1 MPSITPVYARIIA
14 RELSRQGLDE
24 SALFAGTGLDPA
36 AIWRES
42 EIQLQP
48 FQQLLKNAGQMQ
60 ADLAVGFLLGQ
71 HQTLAAL
78 GPLGVALGSA
88 PSLRDGLRTLESY
101 TRLQASYI
109 RVEPR
114 TGLHSMSIRLKFLGD
129 MGDTLRE
136 HAEATLMVLQNY
148 IESVSGHPLDD
159 AEFNVSYPEPEHIA
173 AYREHLHSPCRF
185 EQEHIS
191 LELPKH
197 WLDNRSPY
205 YHAELWGQSLRQLA
219 QRLKE
224 LGVDDV
230 AVYSRHIRSLLRS
243 YEPPLPVLA
252 DIADKLHMSARTLN
266 RRLHQEDSSFREI
279 RGQVLNDWAQQHLL
293 ESDVTIEAIA
303 VTLGYQDTANFRRAF
318 RSRSGISPGEY
329 RKRGRQG

>member
-1 MPSITPVYARIIA
+1 M
-14 RELSRQGLDE
+14 
-24 SALFAGTGLDPA
+24 
-36 AIWRES
+36 
-42 EIQLQP
+42 
-48 FQQLLKNAGQMQ
+48 
-60 ADLAVGFLLGQ
+60 LGQ
-71 HQTLAAL
+71 YHTLAAL
-78 GPLGVALGSA
+78 GHLGVALGSA

-109 RVEPR
+109 SVEPR
-114 TGLHSMSIRLKFLGD
+114 TGLHGMSIRLQYLGD
-129 MGDTLRE
+129 IGDTLRE
-136 HAEATLMVLQNY
+136 HAEATLMLLQNY
-148 IESVSGHPLDD
+148 IETVSGQRLDD
-159 AEFNVSYPEPEHIA
+159 AQYSLSYPEPEAGA

-185 EQEHIS
+185 NQEHIS

-230 AVYSRHIRSLLRS
+230 AIYSRHIRSLLRS

-252 DIADKLHMSARTLN
+252 DIAEKLNMSERTLN
-266 RRLHQEDSSFREI
+266 RRLQQEGSSFREI
-279 RGQVLNDWAQQHLL
+279 RGLVLNDWAQQHLL

-303 VTLGYQDTANFRRAF
+303 ATLGYQDTANFRRAF
-318 RSRSGISPGEY
+318 RSRSGMTPGEY
-329 RKRGRQG
+329 RKRGQADL